1 VGGLTILL
9 LGFDAL
15 RARAREWNDVVSSSP
30 RPSPFMLAEYVD
42 AWWAAMALPGE
53 VPLLVAAELAGAL
66 VAVVP
71 LYVRRDKGLR
81 VVGMIGD
88 HEAAP
93 SDLCLSPQAGPDV
106 AAAVVEAVRAHGGY
120 DFARLGGLD
129 AVGTLARPEHGLHA
143 VERIAGPIIEL
154 DAPWSEEAER
164 RLSRDVR
171 KAHRRRLRRLA
182 EVGEVTIEVR
192 RDVPALEEALA
203 VHRKRWPVDEDGSTF
218 ANEAGRSLHRRVMR
232 SLGPQGVARLAMV
245 RVDGTAIGFQYYFV
259 VGTTAFCFRI
269 GHDPDYATYAPGTA
283 ALFAAL
289 EDATAD
295 GVRRVELLGGGEAYK
310 LGLADATR
318 PMSWGSGWAR
328 TPAGVAAAA
337 ADRAVLR
344 AHIALRESRLA
355 GVEHRVLRV
364 LGR

>member
-1 VGGLTILL
+1 VGLTVLL
-9 LGFDAL
+9 LSVDAL
-15 RARAREWNDVVSSSP
+15 RARAREWNEVVSSSP

-53 VPLLVAAELAGAL
+53 VPLLLAAEVAGAL
-66 VAVVP
+66 VGVVP

-93 SDLCLSPQAGPDV
+93 SDLCVSPLAGPEV
-106 AAAVVEAVRAHGGY
+106 AGAIVEAVRAHGGY

-129 AVGTLARPEHGLHA
+129 AEGTLARPEHGLHA

-182 EVGEVTIEVR
+182 EVGDVTIEVR
-192 RDVPALEEALA
+192 RDVQALDDALV
-203 VHRKRWPVDEDGSTF
+203 VHRKRWAVDDDGSTF
-218 ANEAGRSLHRRVMR
+218 ANEAGRALHRRVVR
-232 SLGPQGVARLAMV
+232 ALGPPGVARLAVV
-245 RVDGTAIGFQYYFV
+245 RVNGTAIGFQYYFV

-269 GHDPDYATYAPGTA
+269 GHDPDFATYAPGTA

-310 LGLADATR
+310 LGLADSTR

-328 TPAGVAAAA
+328 TPAGLAASA

-355 GVEHRVLRV
+355 GIEHRVLRA